1 MFTRRKKTAAAAT
14 AAVATFGLALT
25 GCAGG
30 SAPAADTAPTYDPDE
45 KVTLDFAFWGN
56 DVRAEL
62 YDEVLDAFHEEYPN
76 ITVNTSF
83 LGFPEYWEKRQT
95 EAAGGGLPDVMQTD
109 INYLR
114 QYAENGLFLDLTP
127 YLGSL
132 IDTEPLPDNVL
143 QIGQIDGATTG
154 ITISTNAWSMYQ
166 NSVLLDEIGV
176 EPFEEGDWQDY
187 NDWMAEVTDA
197 AKANGVDVWG
207 GADYTGRIQS
217 FEIQQ
222 RAKGKD
228 LFTDD
233 GEVNFTKDEL
243 RAYWESGHELRDGI
257 AIPQQRLEETMPMTG
272 FDTAQQTSEMTWDSF
287 GVSYLA
293 NLGEP
298 YTELEITA
306 PPVTKKGAQ
315 DLYKKAGM
323 LLSASAGTDHPEA
336 AAILIDFLVN
346 DPVTGE
352 VFGTNRGFPASET
365 AMSGASLDGIN
376 QQIADYEES
385 IADRLGDAPPV
396 PVTGY
401 GTIEDKFRQIGIEL
415 NFGTIT
421 VDEAVDQ
428 FFTEMDVVLN
438 Q

>member
-1 MFTRRKKTAAAAT
+1 MFTHRKRAVAGAVAGAAAI
-14 AAVATFGLALT
+14 GLALT

-30 SAPAADTAPTYDPDE
+30 SPAAETTPTYDPDE

-62 YDEVLDAFHEEYPN
+62 YNEVLEAFHEEHPN

-132 IDTEPLPDNVL
+132 IDTEPLPENVL
-143 QIGQIDGATTG
+143 QIGQLDGVTTG

-187 NDWMAEVTDA
+187 NDWMADVTEA
-197 AKANGVDVWG
+197 AEAKGLEVWG

-222 RAKGKD
+222 RAKGED
-228 LFTDD
+228 LFTED
-233 GEVNFTKDEL
+233 GEVNFTEDEL
-243 RAYWESGHELRDGI
+243 RAYWESGQELRDGI
-257 AIPQQRLEETMPMTG
+257 ATPQQRLEEVLPMSG
-272 FDTAQQTSEMTWDSF
+272 FDTALQTSEMTWDSF

-298 YTELEITA
+298 YTELQITA
-306 PPVTKKGAQ
+306 PPVTEEGAK

-323 LLSASAGTDHPEA
+323 LLSASADTEHPEA
-336 AAILIDFLVN
+336 AAILIDYLVN

-365 AMSGASLDGIN
+365 AMSGATLDGIN

-428 FFTEMDVVLN
+428 FFAEMDVVLS

>member
-1 MFTRRKKTAAAAT
+1 MFRSKRLAA
-14 AAVATFGLALT
+14 GIALT
-25 GCAGG
+25 ASLGLLAGCAGTSTPG
-30 SAPAADTAPTYDPDE
+30 DAQPTFDPDE
-45 KVTLDFAFWGN
+45 EVTLDFAFWGN

-62 YDEVLDAFHEEYPN
+62 YAEALEAFNEEYPN

-132 IDTEPLPDNVL
+132 IDTEPLPENVL
-143 QIGQIDGATTG
+143 QIGQIDGVTTG

-166 NSVLLDEIGV
+166 NSVLLEEIGV
-176 EPFEEGDWQDY
+176 EPFQDGSWQDY
-187 NDWMAEVTDA
+187 NDWMAEVTEA
-197 AKANGVDVWG
+197 AEAAGVEVWG

-228 LFTDD
+228 LFTDE

-243 RAYWESGHELRDGI
+243 RAYWASGQELRDGVTV
-257 AIPQQRLEETMPMTG
+257 PQQRLEEVLPMSG

-306 PPVTKKGAQ
+306 PPVTEEGAK

-323 LLSASAGTDHPEA
+323 LLSASAKTDHPEA

-346 DPVTGE
+346 DPATGE
-352 VFGTNRGFPASET
+352 IFGTNRGFPASET
-365 AMSGASLDGIN
+365 ALSGATLDGVN
-376 QQIADYEES
+376 QQIAEYEAS

-428 FFTEMDVVLN
+428 FFTEMDIVLN

>member
-1 MFTRRKKTAAAAT
+1 MFRSKRLAA
-14 AAVATFGLALT
+14 GIALT
-25 GCAGG
+25 ASLGLLAGCAGTSTPG
-30 SAPAADTAPTYDPDE
+30 DAQPTFDPDE
-45 KVTLDFAFWGN
+45 EVTLDFAFWGN

-62 YDEVLDAFHEEYPN
+62 YAEALEAFNEEYPN

-132 IDTEPLPDNVL
+132 IDTEPLPENVL
-143 QIGQIDGATTG
+143 QIGQIDGVTTG

-166 NSVLLDEIGV
+166 NSVLLEEIGV
-176 EPFEEGDWQDY
+176 EPFQDGSWQDY
-187 NDWMAEVTDA
+187 NDWMAEVTEA
-197 AKANGVDVWG
+197 AEAAGVEVWG

-228 LFTDD
+228 LFTDE

-243 RAYWESGHELRDGI
+243 RAYWESGQELRDGVTV
-257 AIPQQRLEETMPMTG
+257 PQQRLEEVLPMSG

-306 PPVTKKGAQ
+306 PPVTEEGAK

-323 LLSASAGTDHPEA
+323 LLSASAKTDHPEA

-346 DPVTGE
+346 DPATGE
-352 VFGTNRGFPASET
+352 IFGTNRGFPASET
-365 AMSGASLDGIN
+365 ALSGATLDGVN
-376 QQIADYEES
+376 QQIAEYEAS

-428 FFTEMDVVLN
+428 FFTEMDIVLN